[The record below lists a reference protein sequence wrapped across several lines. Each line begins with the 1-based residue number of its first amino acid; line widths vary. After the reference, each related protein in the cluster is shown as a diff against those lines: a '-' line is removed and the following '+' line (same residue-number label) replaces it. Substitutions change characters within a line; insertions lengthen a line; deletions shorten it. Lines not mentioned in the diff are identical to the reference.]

1 MKKQNKKKEAA
12 AHTHTPDE
20 PATHTHTHTL
30 ANSTREALMQKRQKQ
45 QSTCRIDNARRFASV
60 CGVCVSASVG
70 VR

>member
-20 PATHTHTHTL
+20 TATHTHTL